1 MPVGGSKPGER
12 RGGRAIGTPN
22 KVPASIREMI
32 VGALSDVGGRRY
44 LAEQARENP
53 VAFMGLV
60 GKVLPLQLTGQN
72 GGPVAIDC
80 RWAEPEPADK
90 PALTIEAE
98 LEDEAVV
105 VTFSE
110 PAP

>member
-12 RGGRAIGTPN
+12 RGGRVKGTPN
-22 KVPASIREMI
+22 KVPAPIKGMI
-32 VGALSDVGGRRY
+32 LGALSDIGGQKW
-44 LAEQARENP
+44 LADTALEHP

-72 GGPVAIDC
+72 GGAGAIDF
-80 RWAEPEPADK
+80 RWAEPEPAHK

>member
-1 MPVGGSKPGER
+1 MPVTRTSGQ
-12 RGGRAIGTPN
+12 GRVKGVPN

-72 GGPVAIDC
+72 GGPVAIDF
-80 RWAEPEPADK
+80 RWAEPEPSDK
-90 PALTIEAE
+90 QDAATLTIEAE
-98 LEDEAVV
+98 LEPEDEDEAV
-105 VTFSE
+105 
-110 PAP
+110 